1 MKTMFNIGDTV
12 LIKGTIRR
20 IEISREGEIYYDVD
34 TEGSAIGNYGF
45 SRVGEDDIRNWKE
58 KENDSLH

>member
-1 MKTMFNIGDTV
+1 MFTKFNIGDTV

-34 TEGSAIGNYGF
+34 TEGSGIVSYGF
-45 SRVGEDDIRNWKE
+45 SKVGEDDIRKWKE
-58 KENDSLH
+58 KENDNLY

>member
-1 MKTMFNIGDTV
+1 MQTKFNIGDTV

-20 IEISREGEIYYDVD
+20 IEITREGEIYYDVD
-34 TEGSAIGNYGF
+34 TEGSGIANYGF
-45 SRVGEDDIRNWKE
+45 SRVSEDDIRKWKE